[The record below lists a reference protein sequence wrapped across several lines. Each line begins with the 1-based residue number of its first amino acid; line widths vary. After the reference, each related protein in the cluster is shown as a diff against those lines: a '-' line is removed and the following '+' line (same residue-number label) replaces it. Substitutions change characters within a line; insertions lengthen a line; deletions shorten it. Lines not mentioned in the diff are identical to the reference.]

1 MDVIAVESIE
11 LSRSVVR
18 REPLEN
24 LTEALSGARL
34 ERIVLADGRTL
45 ILKRL
50 PAEGDWLTRATRGAG
65 RLWRL
70 WASGL
75 LARVEPFVE
84 HMVIDVQR
92 VDGTDLV
99 VMCDATEVLLPP
111 RAPVSRDTSRAL
123 LVQLA
128 AFHEAFRDQAGEGL
142 CSVGA
147 RYAMFAPAFH
157 AADAGPGHIRS
168 PIGLRAAGNCSRS
181 MSTATSSTRCSP
193 YTLTAESGSLCVW
206 LVSRRR
212 CCTVMRSLRTWVC
225 TAGARRDRL
234 GRPDRVRPCRGRSRL
249 VWAEG
254 GGAGWLGPPLVVWG
268 RRGPGPGGFGACG
281 VGVDGGPVAV
291 R

>member
-1 MDVIAVESIE
+1 MDVIAVESID

-34 ERIVLADGRTL
+34 ERIVLADGRAL

-65 RLWRL
+65 RLC
-70 WASGL
+70 
-75 LARVEPFVE
+75 E
-84 HMVIDVQR
+84 
-92 VDGTDLV
+92 
-99 VMCDATEVLLPP
+99 ATEVLLPP

-157 AADAGPGHIRS
+157 AADAGP
-168 PIGLRAAGNCSRS
+168 
-181 MSTATSSTRCSP
+181 
-193 YTLTAESGSLCVW
+193 
-206 LVSRRR
+206 
-212 CCTVMRSLRTWVC
+212 
-225 TAGARRDRL
+225 
-234 GRPDRVRPCRGRSRL
+234 
-249 VWAEG
+249 
-254 GGAGWLGPPLVVWG
+254 
-268 RRGPGPGGFGACG
+268 
-281 VGVDGGPVAV
+281 
-291 R
+291 